1 MILKQ
6 YNTLKQMKRG
16 CKLWSL
22 ADMDRYL
29 HQFNVYQ
36 GENEIDQDPDMS
48 KYFGLGDKRSI

>member
-1 MILKQ
+1 
-6 YNTLKQMKRG
+6 MKRG